1 MINTKYEKNQEEIIQ
16 YCQILNA
23 EYNAIQHLAEL
34 EKVVQKNGDVGNYIS
49 QKENKEMS
57 NEEFDIEEI
66 LNNETIMIKEL
77 ISLKKEKIGL
87 LEKIVIEKH
96 EKLIKLNEDIVE
108 SKRIEKMVVDEGDRQ
123 LLINE
128 IIKNYV
134 GEDTE

>member
-1 MINTKYEKNQEEIIQ
+1 MNIKNEKNQKEITQ

-66 LNNETIMIKEL
+66 LYNETIMIKDL
-77 ISLKKEKIGL
+77 VSLKKEKIEL
-87 LEKIVIEKH
+87 LEKIVLEKH
-96 EKLIKLNEDIVE
+96 EKLVNLNEDIVE

>member
-1 MINTKYEKNQEEIIQ
+1 MNTKNTQNQEEIRN

-66 LNNETIMIKEL
+66 LYNETIMIKDL
-77 ISLKKEKIGL
+77 VSLKKEKIEL
-87 LEKIVIEKH
+87 LEKIVLEKH
-96 EKLIKLNEDIVE
+96 EKLVNLNEDIVE
-108 SKRIEKMVVDEGDRQ
+108 SKRIEKMVVDKGDRQ